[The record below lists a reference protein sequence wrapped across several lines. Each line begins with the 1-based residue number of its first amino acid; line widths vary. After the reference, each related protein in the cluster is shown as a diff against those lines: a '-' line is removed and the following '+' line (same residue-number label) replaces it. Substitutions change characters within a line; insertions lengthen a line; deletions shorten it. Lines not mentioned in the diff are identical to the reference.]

1 MDVIR
6 RLRIASQTV
15 FLIAFLYLLTRTQYA
30 GVDEI
35 RLPVKI
41 LLEIDPLAFLG
52 TLLSRGVVP
61 GLLWLALITIALSFL
76 FGRFFCGWV
85 CPMGTLIQ
93 LAEKLPLRRRKSVIE
108 TNRWHRSH
116 TIKFYL
122 LAALLVSAALGMQ
135 WTGVLDPLT
144 IAIRSVGLVV
154 FPALE
159 LGLRPLFE
167 AAYRHNPLGIAKWTE
182 PLYEALQGSLMSFK
196 QPHFLQSFFLGAL
209 FLGILG
215 LSFIRYRF
223 WCRILCPLGALLG
236 VLARWGLFRIRQGVA
251 CNQCQRC
258 TFDCQGAADPARLGG
273 WRPSEC
279 VVCGNCTAACR
290 DGELAMGFAWP
301 RWRRGGPGWSADRPG
316 YGPEPEREPGP
327 GPEREPEPE
336 PGPGPEREPE
346 PEHLPGILT
355 GIQVRRRH
363 VLLAGLG
370 GAAAAPMMTLGER
383 TIRPNPALIRPPGA
397 VPEEEFL
404 DLCIRCGECMKV
416 CLTNGLQPTFLE
428 AGLAGLWSPR
438 LYPRIGYCE
447 YACTLCGQV
456 CPTGAIRRLTPAEKK
471 KVRIGLASFDT
482 SRCLPY
488 AYQKTCIVCEE
499 HCPTSPK
506 AIWFEEVEVAIQG
519 GGRRRVKQ
527 PRVSIDLCIGCGICE
542 TKCPV
547 QDLPAIRVTS
557 ANEDRNPNNRVL
569 LGAAAD
575 PYGAGAGGS
584 DEPHDAGTGVD
595 SLRGMP

>member
-6 RLRIASQTV
+6 RLRIASQTI

-41 LLEIDPLAFLG
+41 LLEIDPLEFLS
-52 TLLSRGVVP
+52 TFLSRGTVP
-61 GLLWLALITIALSFL
+61 GLLWLALITIALSFV

-93 LAEKLPLRRRKSVIE
+93 LAEKLPVRRRKSVIE
-108 TNRWHRSH
+108 TNRWHRAH
-116 TIKFYL
+116 TTKFYL
-122 LAALLVSAALGMQ
+122 LSALLVSAVLGLQ

-167 AAYRHNPLGIAKWTE
+167 AAYQHNPLGITKWTE
-182 PLYEALQGSLMSFK
+182 PLYEALQGSLMSFN
-196 QPHFLQSFFLGAL
+196 QPHFLQSFFLGTI
-209 FLGILG
+209 FLGILA
-215 LSFIRYRF
+215 LSFLRYRF

-236 VLARWGLFRIRQGVA
+236 VFARFGFFRIRQGSA
-251 CNQCQRC
+251 CSQCQRC
-258 TFDCQGAADPARLGG
+258 TFDCQGAADPARQGG

-279 VVCGNCTAACR
+279 VVCGNCTAACQ
-290 DGELAMGFAWP
+290 DGELAMGFGRP
-301 RWRRGGPGWSADRPG
+301 RWRAGGPAAEGDRPKTEAKPG
-316 YGPEPEREPGP
+316 TKPETEPEF
-327 GPEREPEPE
+327 
-336 PGPGPEREPE
+336 
-346 PEHLPGILT
+346 LPALLAGT
-355 GIQVRRRH
+355 QVQRRH

-370 GAAAAPMMTLGER
+370 GIAAAPMMKLGER
-383 TIRPNPALIRPPGA
+383 SVRANPALIRPPGA
-397 VPEEEFL
+397 VAEAEFL

-416 CLTNGLQPTFLE
+416 CLTNGLQPTLLE

-506 AIWFEEVEVAIQG
+506 AIWFQEVEVATQG
-519 GGRRRVKQ
+519 GGRQRVKQ

-542 TKCPV
+542 SKCPV

-557 ANEDRNPNNRVL
+557 ANEDRNLNNRVL
-569 LGAAAD
+569 LGGPGGD
-575 PYGAGAGGS
+575 PYGAGGG
-584 DEPHDAGTGVD
+584 AD
-595 SLRGMP
+595 SLGGTR